1 MSTDFRVGS
10 GLDVHA
16 FGPGDSLVLGG
27 VRIPHTRGVV
37 AHSDGDVLLHAL
49 VDALLG
55 AAGLGDLGEHFSDS
69 DPQWRGAD
77 SRRFVA
83 GALAMLER
91 RSWRVVN
98 ADLTLLAQQP
108 RLAPWREQIR
118 RSIAIML
125 NVEPQSINL
134 KATTTEHLGFL
145 GRNEGLMAMA
155 TVLLS
160 REGEAAVL
168 RPGPES

>member
-1 MSTDFRVGS
+1 MSAEFRVGS
-10 GLDVHA
+10 GVDVHA

-27 VRIPHTRGVV
+27 VRIAHTRGIV

-55 AAGLGDLGEHFSDS
+55 AAGLGDIGEHFPDS

-83 GALAMLER
+83 ATLAMLER
-91 RSWRVVN
+91 RSLKVVN

-108 RLAPWREQIR
+108 RLAPVRDDIR
-118 RSIAIML
+118 RSVAAML
-125 NVEPQSINL
+125 GIDIQCVNL

-155 TVLLS
+155 TVLLG
-160 REGEAAVL
+160 RAA
-168 RPGPES
+168 